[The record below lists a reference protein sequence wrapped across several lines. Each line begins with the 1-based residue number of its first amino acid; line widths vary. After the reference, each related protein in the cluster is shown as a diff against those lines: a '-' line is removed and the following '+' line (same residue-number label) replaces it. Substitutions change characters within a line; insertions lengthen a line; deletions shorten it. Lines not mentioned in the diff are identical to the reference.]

1 MGRATSVTDPED
13 AVYAYTYDPDGHV
26 LTEQG
31 PSGTMH
37 LSYDT
42 RGNPVSVTLPAGG
55 TARYEYDAVGLLVT
69 ATEPGGAAW
78 QTAYDRVGSAI
89 SSTDPLHAVTEQ
101 AWTAGGQLASVTDA
115 LGMRPADLP
124 VQASKD
130 SVPLVAH
137 HQPPARTGPR
147 GQAQHLRDNH
157 RLRREPM
164 SALQQ
169 QPAKPGTWPQPISF
183 P

>member
-55 TARYEYDAVGLLVT
+55 TARYEYDAVGRSSRPPNQ
-69 ATEPGGAAW
+69 AAPPGRRL
-78 QTAYDRVGSAI
+78 TIGSAVR
-89 SSTDPLHAVTEQ
+89 SP
-101 AWTAGGQLASVTDA
+101 A
-115 LGMRPADLP
+115 LIRCTL
-124 VQASKD
+124 
-130 SVPLVAH
+130 
-137 HQPPARTGPR
+137 
-147 GQAQHLRDNH
+147 
-157 RLRREPM
+157 
-164 SALQQ
+164 
-169 QPAKPGTWPQPISF
+169 
-183 P
+183 